1 KLFCRPGSGSVLGGV
16 IVAPRASELI
26 LSISLAVENGLTV
39 DQIAR
44 TLSIY
49 PSLSGSITEAAR
61 VLRPRDL
68 FASSTDVPR

>member
-39 DQIAR
+39 DQIAH
-44 TLSIY
+44 TFSIY

-68 FASSTDVPR
+68 FAGFDTPA